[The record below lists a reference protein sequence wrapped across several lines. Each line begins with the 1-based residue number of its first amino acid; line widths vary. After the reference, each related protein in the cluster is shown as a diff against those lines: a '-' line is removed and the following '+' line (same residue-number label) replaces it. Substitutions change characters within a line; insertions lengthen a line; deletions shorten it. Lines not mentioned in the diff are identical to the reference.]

1 MTTVKTSRWCLVK
14 NGVVCFVY
22 FYWLLCFGFYCC
34 FCFFFKPF
42 LSFFF
47 IENFIMMEQF
57 LFFLFSSKTY
67 VLLFTYAWKKVRL
80 FKKKKNFFWW
90 VDFIISL
97 EQSSVIYL
105 FLIYQVFFL
114 FFFFWQISQVWE
126 KKRKANKTKTFPIFL
141 QNLKMSWDCINYWK
155 FVYIFNA

>member
-105 FLIYQVFFL
+105 FLIYQVFFFV
-114 FFFFWQISQVWE
+114 FFLL
-126 KKRKANKTKTFPIFL
+126 ANKPSVRKKKKSKQNENISNFPSKFKDEL
-141 QNLKMSWDCINYWK
+141 RLHQLLKICLY
-155 FVYIFNA
+155 F

>member
-1 MTTVKTSRWCLVK
+1 MEWCVLFIFIFFFD
-14 NGVVCFVY
+14 CFVLV
-22 FYWLLCFGFYCC
+22 FIVVLMF
-34 FCFFFKPF
+34 FFFKPF
-42 LSFFF
+42 LSFFYRKF
-47 IENFIMMEQF
+47 YNDGTQF

-80 FKKKKNFFWW
+80 FKKKKKFFFGGLILLFHLNK
-90 VDFIISL
+90 VQLFIFSWFIK
-97 EQSSVIYL
+97 
-105 FLIYQVFFL
+105 FFFL
-114 FFFFWQISQVWE
+114 LANKPSVRK

>member
-80 FKKKKNFFWW
+80 FKKKKKFFLVGWFYYFTW
-90 VDFIISL
+90 TKFSYLSFLDL
-97 EQSSVIYL
+97 SS
-105 FLIYQVFFL
+105 FFFVFFL
-114 FFFFWQISQVWE
+114 L
-126 KKRKANKTKTFPIFL
+126 ANKPSVRKKKKSKQNENISNFPSKFKDEL
-141 QNLKMSWDCINYWK
+141 RLHQLLKICLY
-155 FVYIFNA
+155 F